1 MLRKD
6 NTLFYLKEIL
16 TIVFQL
22 QIYMKYLIIFCSLLF
37 VNLLQSQELKVINK
51 NEIGQNVILKGQLFD
66 KESNESIPFA
76 TLILKKEGIYRVA
89 DENGNFKLHIKK
101 ESIKTTFV
109 EISSLGYETATISLD
124 LLKDKIYLKPKFEE
138 LTEVIIKGYLSPLTV
153 LKKAISKKN
162 VNHPIEPFNFKRY
175 GKVIINNN
183 DTTNLDLEL
192 ITKDYDRGY
201 LSPFVITQ
209 KVEEIKWNINR
220 YPERY
225 LYSSQFFSFRQNA
238 IRYASILHKRKYKNF
253 KLNFVK
259 SDNPIDKGQFI
270 ISFQTDRNKWNY
282 TNKNYPTNYSGRV
295 YVDKESFAIT
305 KVVENWE
312 TNLSKEDIKEYFIK
326 GESYKNIDKTIIKEE
341 NICYYSDIL
350 GDGKYY
356 ATNYFNRFINERLT
370 KDNKIERIVFDR
382 NSYLY
387 DFNITEVEEIE
398 YEFREMELTV
408 LNRVEYDK
416 TFWDSFYKRNINE

>member
-1 MLRKD
+1 
-6 NTLFYLKEIL
+6 
-16 TIVFQL
+16 
-22 QIYMKYLIIFCSLLF
+22 MKKIIIICSLLI
-37 VNLLQSQELKVINK
+37 VNLIQSQELKVID
-51 NEIGQNVILKGQLFD
+51 EIEVEPNVILKSQLLD

-89 DENGNFKLHIKK
+89 DENGNFKLPVKK
-101 ESIKTTFV
+101 KSLKTTSV
-109 EISSLGYETATISLD
+109 EISSIGYETTSIRLD
-124 LLKDKIYLKPKFEE
+124 LVKDKIYLKPKFEE
-138 LTEVIIKGYLSPLTV
+138 LTEVIITGYLSPLAV
-153 LKKAISKKN
+153 LKKAISKKK

-175 GKVIINNN
+175 GKVIINKN

-209 KVEEIKWNINR
+209 KVEEIKWNTNL

-238 IRYASILHKRKYKNF
+238 IRYASILHKRKCKKF

-259 SDNPIDKGQFI
+259 SNNPIDDGLYI
-270 ISFQTDRNKWNY
+270 ISFQTERNKWNY

-295 YVDKESFAIT
+295 YIDKENFAII
-305 KVVENWE
+305 KVIENWE
-312 TNLSKEDIKEYFIK
+312 TNLSKEEINEYFIK
-326 GESYKNIDKTIIKEE
+326 SETYKNIDKTIIKEE

-398 YEFREMELTV
+398 YEFREMEKTV

-416 TFWDSFYKRNINE
+416 TFWDSFYKREISE